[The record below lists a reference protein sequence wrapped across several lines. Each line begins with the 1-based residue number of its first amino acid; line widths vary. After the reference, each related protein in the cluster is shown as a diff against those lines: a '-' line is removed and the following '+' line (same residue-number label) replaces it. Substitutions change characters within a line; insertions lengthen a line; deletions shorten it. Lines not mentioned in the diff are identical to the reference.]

1 LKTER
6 QRAAFSKTSTFKHC
20 LTTMLTIPGC
30 VPDEG
35 NRAWHPAAA
44 PPPGSLGFSTPGGRR
59 KQPTDGAGIPTT
71 YGGDSTIM
79 AINLKDRL
87 TRQAAGDTQL
97 SFDPTGRDEPRLAT
111 LPLQLIDPD
120 PDQPRKDLG
129 PLADLALSIREHG
142 VLQPLIVEAV
152 AEASARNPLLSAVR
166 LG

>member
-1 LKTER
+1 
-6 QRAAFSKTSTFKHC
+6 
-20 LTTMLTIPGC
+20 
-30 VPDEG
+30 
-35 NRAWHPAAA
+35 
-44 PPPGSLGFSTPGGRR
+44 
-59 KQPTDGAGIPTT
+59 
-71 YGGDSTIM
+71 M

-152 AEASARNPLLSAVR
+152 AEGAHLTFLEGRVSFGA
-166 LG
+166 